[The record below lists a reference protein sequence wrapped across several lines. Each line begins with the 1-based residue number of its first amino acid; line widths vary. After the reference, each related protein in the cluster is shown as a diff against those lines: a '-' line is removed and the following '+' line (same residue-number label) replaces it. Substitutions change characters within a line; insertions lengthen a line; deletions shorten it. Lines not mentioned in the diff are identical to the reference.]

1 MRHGYDHR
9 AGARRK
15 QRAAHLETRRL
26 ARRPARALR
35 RPPARRAR
43 WCRQPA
49 GVHAECSR
57 ANADRWRRALGAGA
71 GQCRPQP
78 VGLGYSQ

>member
-26 ARRPARALR
+26 ARRHARAFGEQQG
-35 RPPARRAR
+35 PAPFV
-43 WCRQPA
+43 QA
-49 GVHAECSR
+49 GLALLDHLLKGIA
-57 ANADRWRRALGAGA
+57 ALGAVNGDH
-71 GQCRPQP
+71 PQ
-78 VGLGYSQ
+78 